1 MTIKSQKLTNGLLTI
16 GETASTQEW
25 GGQVR
30 AVKLDAEYDE
40 EDGLPVLSG
49 EELDGDETKT
59 EKLSGTVLDDYSA
72 AGSIFVFSKTNEG
85 KILPFTW
92 EPNSDDGTLRIKG
105 KIKMR
110 QISIGGD
117 VKTRNENDFEFKV
130 IGETTTEAIA

>member
-1 MTIKSQKLTNGLLTI
+1 MTIKSQKLTDGLLTI

-40 EDGLPVLSG
+40 EDNIPVLSG
-49 EELDGDETKT
+49 EEIDGDETKT

-85 KILPFTW
+85 KILPFVW
-92 EPNSDDGTLRIKG
+92 EPNSEDGTLRIKG
-105 KIKMR
+105 KVKMR
-110 QISIGGD
+110 QISLGGD
-117 VKTRNENDFEFKV
+117 VKARNENDFEFKV
-130 IGETTTEAIA
+130 IGETTTEAIV